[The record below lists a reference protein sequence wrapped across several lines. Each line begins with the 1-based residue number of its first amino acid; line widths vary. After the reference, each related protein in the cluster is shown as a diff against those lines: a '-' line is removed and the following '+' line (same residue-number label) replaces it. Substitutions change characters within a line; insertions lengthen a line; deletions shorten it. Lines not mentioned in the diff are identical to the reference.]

1 MICYKKLLLFQ
12 TQNEKKNNH
21 SSTHFQFLITV
32 LLSQE
37 WSHLSN
43 PQSPQINI
51 DKDIYEK
58 QKRKIVHCAVKMA
71 GGCGIKMMWK
81 FLGCIF
87 FVCFVLDR

>member
-1 MICYKKLLLFQ
+1 M
-12 TQNEKKNNH
+12 KKNNH

-51 DKDIYEK
+51 DIKTFMKNKKMEN
-58 QKRKIVHCAVKMA
+58 CALCSQNGRRV
-71 GGCGIKMMWK
+71 WHQNDVE
-81 FLGCIF
+81 IF
-87 FVCFVLDR
+87 